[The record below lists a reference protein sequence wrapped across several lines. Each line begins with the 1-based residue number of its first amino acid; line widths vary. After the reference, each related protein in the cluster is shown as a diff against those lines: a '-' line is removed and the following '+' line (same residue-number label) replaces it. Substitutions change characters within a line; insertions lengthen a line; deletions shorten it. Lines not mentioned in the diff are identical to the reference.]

1 MLTRAPDVDGMSE
14 GQTEAR
20 PRISD
25 DDPVLRAIRNAP
37 IVDEEE
43 TEEEREAVR
52 ECQESGVWFDAATIT
67 AEIADRARRE
77 G

>member
-20 PRISD
+20 PHVPD
-25 DDPVLRAIRNAP
+25 DDPVLRAIRTAP

-43 TEEEREAVR
+43 TEEEREAIR
-52 ECQESGVWFDAATIT
+52 ECQESGVWFDAATIS
-67 AEIADRARRE
+67 AEIAERARRE